1 MNDGAVAFVGLHHV
15 RLPVSDVMRSRDWY
29 TDVLGFEPRLSLENE
44 DRVVGVVVDH
54 RSGLTLGL
62 HYEPALA
69 RALRGFC
76 TVALN
81 VGTVDDLDRW
91 CAYLDTLGIG
101 HSAPAEGHLG
111 WFVEVPD
118 PDGLVIELH
127 TTGQPSADEA

>member
-1 MNDGAVAFVGLHHV
+1 MNEHGVGFVGLHHV

-29 TDVLGFEPRLSLENE
+29 TDVLGFEPCLSLEDE

-62 HYEPALA
+62 HSAPARA

-76 TVALN
+76 SIALN
-81 VGTVDDLDRW
+81 VGTADDLDR
-91 CAYLDTLGIG
+91 CCTRLDTLEIG
-101 HSAPAEGHLG
+101 HSAPIAGHLG
-111 WFVEVPD
+111 WYVEVPD

-127 TTGQPSADEA
+127 TSSQPSADVA

>member
-1 MNDGAVAFVGLHHV
+1 MNDDAAAFVGLHHV

-29 TDVLGFEPRLSLENE
+29 IDVLGFEPCLSVESE
-44 DRVVGVVVDH
+44 DRGVGVVVDH
-54 RSGLTLGL
+54 PSGLALGL

-76 TVALN
+76 SIALS
-81 VGTVDDLDRW
+81 VGTDEDLTRW
-91 CAYLDTLGIG
+91 CTRLDTLGVG
-101 HSAPAEGHLG
+101 HSAPTQGHLG
-111 WFVEVPD
+111 WYVEVPD